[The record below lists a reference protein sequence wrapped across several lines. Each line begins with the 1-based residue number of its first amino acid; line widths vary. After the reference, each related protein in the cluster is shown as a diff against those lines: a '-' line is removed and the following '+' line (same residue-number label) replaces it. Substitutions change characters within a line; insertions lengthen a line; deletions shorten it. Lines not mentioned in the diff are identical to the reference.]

1 MDIKMKLIFFG
12 IDLILP
18 LCIGYACRYQSV
30 IKDYVFNKMILNNI
44 LVVYPILSF
53 LSFWI
58 LPLTSDLMWL
68 PVIGIMI
75 GLVPGLIAYFVAE
88 RKYTEDAD
96 RGSYVMSAILSN
108 LGTIGGLCVFL
119 IYGETGYA
127 YQQLIVLFQY
137 ILMFMFCYPL
147 AQYYYQRSHGGE
159 KVKRISVFSILF
171 SRNQLAVVGILLGGV
186 LQAFGVPRPHELDG
200 VASIFVHL
208 GAWTALLPV
217 GYSMDFAKMCGHY
230 HELLDLSAI
239 KFLATPLVIYLFS
252 QFVIADEIMRNS
264 LLILACCP
272 AAVNAVIIARLYKL
286 NINICVAAFIVTT
299 GLFIF
304 VVYPALF
311 FLLSHW
317 GI

>member
-1 MDIKMKLIFFG
+1 MKLIFFG
-12 IDLILP
+12 IDLVLP
-18 LCIGYACRYQSV
+18 LCIGYACRYQKV
-30 IKDYVFNKMILNNI
+30 IKDNVFNKMILNNI

-58 LPLTSDLMWL
+58 LPLTRDLMWL
-68 PVIGIMI
+68 PVMGILM
-75 GLVPGLIAYFVAE
+75 GLVPGGIAYFIAE
-88 RKYTEDAD
+88 RKYTVDAD
-96 RGSYVMSAILSN
+96 RGSYVMSATLSN

-147 AQYYYQRSHGGE
+147 AQYYAQRGNGGE
-159 KVKRISVFSILF
+159 KVKRISIMSILF
-171 SRNQLAVVGILLGGV
+171 SRNQLAVVGIMLGGV
-186 LQAFGVPRPHELDG
+186 LQCIGIPRPHLLDG

-217 GYSMDFAKMCGHY
+217 GYSMDFAKMRGHY
-230 HELLDLSAI
+230 HELFDLSAI
-239 KFLATPLVIYLFS
+239 KFIATPCVIYLLS
-252 QFVIADEIMRNS
+252 HLAIDDEIMQNS

-299 GLFIF
+299 ALFVF
-304 VVYPALF
+304 AVYPALF
-311 FLLSHW
+311 LLLSH
-317 GI
+317 